1 MFSGRT
7 EYLMLTL
14 LLSNV
19 ASSAIIGKDD
29 RKPFDSIADMN
40 LLAAVSCE
48 DAGTSFVSAIVGDTE
63 KGLILTVAHGLVD
76 ESKRNTK
83 AQQLSTIIERCEA
96 RITDGNG
103 KWIWT
108 AKFKDFEIGDIFNP
122 SNQKSF
128 EGDWATIE
136 LEEPIPDTF
145 KNSEFRVVS
154 TDEDLV
160 GRRIRNVGLHAQTKK
175 FGWGG
180 TISVAKSKVGY
191 GEVRLNTGSI
201 SLGYDSRLFLHDVDI
216 TGIASGSPIFD
227 WDEERKKW
235 VVMGMQVGDNKIG
248 GKYVGYEYDEVRHY
262 NSARKFTQDLLD
274 SFNRLLGNDN

>member
-7 EYLMLTL
+7 ECLMLVL

-29 RKPFDSIADMN
+29 RKPFNSIADMN

-48 DAGTSFVSAIVGDTE
+48 DAGTSFVSAIVGDMR

-76 ESKRNTK
+76 ESKRSTK
-83 AQQLSTIIERCEA
+83 AQQISTIIERCEA
-96 RITDGNG
+96 RITDCKGN
-103 KWIWT
+103 WIWT

-122 SNQKSF
+122 STRESF
-128 EGDWATIE
+128 AGDWATIE
-136 LEEPIPDTF
+136 LEKPIPDTF
-145 KNSEFRVVS
+145 MMTEIHVVS

-175 FGWGG
+175 VGWGG
-180 TISVAKSKVGY
+180 TISVAIPKVGY

-216 TGIASGSPIFD
+216 TGVASGSPIFD

-235 VVMGMQVGDNKIG
+235 VVMGMQVGDHKIG
-248 GKYVGYEYDEVRHY
+248 GKYEGYEYDEVRHY

-274 SFNRLLGNDN
+274 SFNRLGNDN